1 MSKLKVIIVLEDEPQ
16 TVIDDFII
24 SEEEFEEGIWK
35 EDALRAI
42 QGAITWEILTR
53 KKPKG

>member
-16 TVIDDFII
+16 NVIDDFII